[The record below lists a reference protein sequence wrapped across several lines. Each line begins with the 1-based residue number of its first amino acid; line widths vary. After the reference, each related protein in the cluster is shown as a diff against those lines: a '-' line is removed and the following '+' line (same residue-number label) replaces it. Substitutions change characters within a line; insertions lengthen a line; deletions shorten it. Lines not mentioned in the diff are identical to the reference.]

1 MQKSEIA
8 NEWKRKRRG
17 KWKGKER
24 KGKPTH
30 VYEIYMQISIDSGD
44 MGDKRPALFMAFAGE
59 LCHSPQYS
67 APFSAP
73 VRMPQTK
80 LVLSMRVI
88 IWKGLGQALLTSPST
103 WGGLSHQFE
112 LKTKKQNG
120 FQWSKGMARS
130 GERLQSCALD
140 CEICRTIWLRRTE
153 LDRLGS
159 SCQLGMYWARDA
171 SLKWCR
177 LCFM

>member
-1 MQKSEIA
+1 MSHKTDVWHSS
-8 NEWKRKRRG
+8 G
-17 KWKGKER
+17 KWRKGEMRMRAREEAGEKEGGRR

-59 LCHSPQYS
+59 LCNAPQYS
-67 APFSAP
+67 VSPSLSFHSAP

-88 IWKGLGQALLTSPST
+88 IWKGQGQALLTSPST
-103 WGGLSHQFE
+103 WGGLSHQFGIE
-112 LKTKKQNG
+112 NAKTKPFSMIEGYNK
-120 FQWSKGMARS
+120 WK
-130 GERLQSCALD
+130 RLQSCALD

-153 LDRLGS
+153 LDRLGN
-159 SCQLGMYWARDA
+159 SC
-171 SLKWCR
+171 
-177 LCFM
+177 